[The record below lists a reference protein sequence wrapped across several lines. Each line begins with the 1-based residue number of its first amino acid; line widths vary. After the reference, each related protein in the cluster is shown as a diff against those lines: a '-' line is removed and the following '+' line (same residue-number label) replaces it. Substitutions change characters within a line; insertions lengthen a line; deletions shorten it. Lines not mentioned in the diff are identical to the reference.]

1 MSIAA
6 EKANKPVLVFEN
18 LTTGYGT
25 PSRHPVG
32 QGLCATLPTAS
43 ITAIVGR
50 NGAGKSTLLRT
61 LAGLQPALAGS
72 IKWEG
77 EELKA
82 YSPNRLAR
90 TLSVVL
96 TDKPDTGW
104 LTAREVVAMG
114 RQPYT
119 GFSGRLTEDDK
130 RICQQALCDA
140 GAEALAARSLTS
152 LSDGERQRVMVA
164 KALAQQTPVILLDE
178 PTAFLDFAGKI
189 ALLQLLQRLS
199 EELGKTILLS
209 THDLEL
215 AFQLCHHLWLLSPD
229 GIAAGSPRALADD
242 GTLSAF
248 FDTPDVQFDAK
259 EMRFR
264 YPLRNSASH
273 CSLL

>member
-1 MSIAA
+1 MSLAM
-6 EKANKPVLVFEN
+6 EKFGEPVLVFEN
-18 LTTGYGT
+18 LSTGYGT
-25 PSRHPVG
+25 PSRHVVG
-32 QGLCATLPTAS
+32 QDLHASLPGAS

-61 LAGLQPALAGS
+61 LAGLQPALSGS
-72 IKWEG
+72 VKWMG
-77 EELKA
+77 EDLKA
-82 YSPNRLAR
+82 LSPNRLAR

-104 LTAREVVAMG
+104 LTAGEVVAMG

-119 GFSGRLTEDDK
+119 GFSGRLTDDDS
-130 RICQQALCDA
+130 RLCRQALRDA
-140 GAEALAARSLTS
+140 GAEALSARPFTS

-189 ALLQLLQRLS
+189 ALLQLLRRLS
-199 EELGKTILLS
+199 REQGKTLLLS

-215 AFQLCHHLWLLSPD
+215 AFQLCDHLWLLSSES
-229 GIAAGSPRALADD
+229 IAAGSPRALADD
-242 GTLSAF
+242 GTLSAY
-248 FDTPDVQFDAK
+248 FDAPGVQFDTA

-264 YPLRNSASH
+264 YPSKPIGL
-273 CSLL
+273 

>member
-1 MSIAA
+1 MSTAA
-6 EKANKPVLVFEN
+6 VRTDVPVLTLEH
-18 LTTGYGT
+18 LSTGYGT
-25 PSRHPVG
+25 PSRHVVS
-32 QGLCATLPTAS
+32 QGLCASLPRAS

-61 LAGLQPALAGS
+61 LSGLQPALSGS
-72 IKWEG
+72 VKWLNK
-77 EELKA
+77 ELKA
-82 YSPNRLAR
+82 YAPTELAR

-104 LTAREVVAMG
+104 LTAAEVVGMG

-119 GFSGRLTEDDK
+119 GFTGRLTEEDK
-130 RICQQALCDA
+130 RLCQQALRDA
-140 GAEALAARSLTS
+140 GAEALAARTFTS

-189 ALLQLLQRLS
+189 ALLHLLGRLS
-199 EELGKTILLS
+199 RELGKTILLS
-209 THDLEL
+209 THDLEP
-215 AFQLCHHLWLLSPD
+215 AFQLCDHLWLLSSD
-229 GIAAGSPRALADD
+229 SIAAGSPRTLAND

-248 FDTPDVQFDAK
+248 FDAPGVHFDAA

-264 YPLRNSASH
+264 YPSRQSG
-273 CSLL
+273 C